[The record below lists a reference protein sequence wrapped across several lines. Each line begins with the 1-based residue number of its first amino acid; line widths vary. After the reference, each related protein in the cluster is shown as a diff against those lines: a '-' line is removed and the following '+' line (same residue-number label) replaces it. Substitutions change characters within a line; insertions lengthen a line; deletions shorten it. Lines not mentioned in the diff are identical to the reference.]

1 MGERLFNLTLVIAA
15 QAVSVMALMAPVGGE
30 LYSSFAFDV
39 ESREGGNV
47 LIVTNNGRFQ
57 VTGVVLSGI
66 VPSAQQYE
74 GAAGCAEG
82 HQVVVENGTVYS
94 QFDRMTPGMPCYL
107 AIMGDANDDLSGIAI
122 TADGFTGTWTIERA
136 ETWPKIV
143 AVFTSGWGFMVIGI
157 VGAQIFLL
165 YLMYNMATGLIDVIM
180 QSYWSTREKKM
191 RRPCAT
197 SKMIRY
203 VQEEYGVS
211 ISVGEG
217 AILVLLVCG
226 KDTLGQLEK
235 YTGMRRTHI
244 RHLIKKLRHR
254 RLLDPTNI
262 APIPSLVL
270 SLNAGDMCND
280 VRPKYGP

>member
-15 QAVSVMALMAPVGGE
+15 QAVSVMAIMAPVGGE

-39 ESREGGNV
+39 VSSEGGNILV
-47 LIVTNNGRFQ
+47 VTNNGRFQ

-66 VPSAQQYE
+66 VPGAQQYE
-74 GAAGCAEG
+74 GAVGCAEG
-82 HQVVVENGTVYS
+82 HQVVVENGGVYS

-107 AIMGDANDDLSGIAI
+107 AIVKNASVDLSGIAI

-136 ETWPKIV
+136 ETWPKIE
-143 AVFTSGWGFMVIGI
+143 AVFTSGWGFMVIGMI
-157 VGAQIFLL
+157 GAQIFLL
-165 YLMYNMATGLIDVIM
+165 YVTYNVATGFIGVIM
-180 QSYWSTREKKM
+180 QSYWSDREKKM

-197 SKMIRY
+197 GKMIRY
-203 VQEEYGVS
+203 VQEEYGVPLS
-211 ISVGEG
+211 IGEG

-226 KDTLGQLEK
+226 KDTLEQLEK

-262 APIPSLVL
+262 VPIPSIVL